1 MTNKINDETRLAL
14 AAGRIKQAADLLVTA
29 AKLIADG
36 EYNNCKPG
44 GETHRGKVLAGLTQS
59 LPQVAV
65 AAAQMANSTEYVQQR
80 LNNASST

>member
-36 EYNNCKPG
+36 EYSNCKPG
-44 GETHRGKVLAGLTQS
+44 GETYRGKVLAGLTQA
-59 LPQVAV
+59 LPQVAL
-65 AAAQMANSTEYVQQR
+65 ATSQMAASTAYVQQR
-80 LNNASST
+80 LGNAKA